1 MEVTYKKKFLKQ
13 LAKLPPQVR
22 SDVENFVFS
31 ELPEGDNLT
40 STGKVEK
47 MQGYTGF
54 YKVRFGS
61 YRIGLRAESNSSAE
75 IVIVVH
81 RREIHQRFP

>member
-1 MEVTYKKKFLKQ
+1 MEITYKKKFLKQ
-13 LAKLPPQVR
+13 LAKLPLQVR
-22 SDVENFVFS
+22 SDIENFVFS
-31 ELPEGDNLT
+31 DLPAGDSLT

-54 YKVRFGS
+54 YKARFGS
-61 YRIGLRAESNSSAE
+61 YRVGLRAENNSSAE

-81 RREIHQRFP
+81 RREIYQRFP